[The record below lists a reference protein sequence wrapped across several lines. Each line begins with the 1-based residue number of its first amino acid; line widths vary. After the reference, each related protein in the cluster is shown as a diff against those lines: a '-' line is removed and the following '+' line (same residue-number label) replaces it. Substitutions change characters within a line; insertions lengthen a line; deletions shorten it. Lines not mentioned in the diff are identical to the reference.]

1 MAKKLTTAKVKK
13 LTQAITRSARALT
26 MDKIDHGPA
35 SNVTLSVPKLLDVT
49 KTVQRMLVGQA
60 ARRR

>member
-26 MDKIDHGPA
+26 MDKIDFGPD
-35 SNVTLSVPKLLDVT
+35 SNVTVSVPKLLDVT
-49 KTVQRMLVGQA
+49 KTVQRMLV
-60 ARRR
+60 ARSKR

>member
-26 MDKIDHGPA
+26 MDKIDYGPA
-35 SNVTLSVPKLLDVT
+35 SKVTVSVPKLLDVT

>member
-1 MAKKLTTAKVKK
+1 MKKLTTAKVKS

-35 SNVTLSVPKLLDVT
+35 SNVVVSVPKLLEVT
-49 KTVQRMLVGQA
+49 KTVQRMLV
-60 ARRR
+60 ARSK

>member
-1 MAKKLTTAKVKK
+1 MAKKLTTTRVKK

-35 SNVTLSVPKLLDVT
+35 SNVTVSVPKLLEVT
-49 KTVQRMLVGQA
+49 KTVQRMLM
-60 ARRR
+60 RRAK

>member
-1 MAKKLTTAKVKK
+1 MAKKLTTTRVKK

-35 SNVTLSVPKLLDVT
+35 SNVTVSVPKLLEVT
-49 KTVQRMLVGQA
+49 KTVQRMLM
-60 ARRR
+60 ARAK